1 MPIQFTENPQRNRSI
16 NFSATSRAHITAPGL
31 REATQAEAEAGT
43 SLGKYMS
50 PLRVAQAIDVFAAE
64 VPELAHPGDIRNY
77 GAAEGGVFDN
87 YTAITAALAA
97 NEVVYIPPG
106 TWAFGTQILP
116 PAGRTIYGDGEGISI
131 LAALSHT
138 HNGILISGVDN
149 VTVRDLTLDGV
160 YNAAGTTGGLALENA
175 NYCHVDD
182 VTIDGWSAQG
192 LALRFATYNQIG
204 RVTTINN
211 GHRGVNLS
219 ALSHHNT
226 FGEIIA
232 TGNKLA
238 AFLIGYGCY
247 KNNITSVIGGNH
259 ENSAIWV
266 NQDCYENVFGSVNI
280 AAPASGFEDNAA
292 IVIGWHAYR
301 NHIGNAIVRGWRRG
315 IQYKALDIVASGDG
329 DIDPFMTEGNTSYNT
344 VGFAY
349 IETDDGADAA
359 CVYYDSADTR
369 IVEYNRIGFIH
380 GKDAT
385 YGVWDTIGDSENNSF
400 GDQTWDNVTT
410 PFSLAEL
417 GSNLGLYRS
426 TNNYLGID
434 CQSPAGALHVRRSVT
449 GDHSIVG
456 ENSNTAATTN
466 KTVSFQAY
474 MRSTAAAQVV
484 GGGLHFLPS
493 DNDVAGTYAE
503 IRVRSAS
510 STAAKFRVYGD
521 GSIELPVAASD
532 PTSGAGRLY
541 GNSSTQTPK
550 YHDGTAWRTLA
561 ALGLNNTWTG
571 TNTFE
576 STVNINA
583 ATPQLNIRDTT
594 SPGVAGTI
602 CATINLRAYNDAGTP
617 VDTALA
623 QMNGY
628 AASVTAGSESGAYRF
643 ATRQSGTLAN
653 RFIIGDGVTVGN
665 EGVSDQGAGTINI
678 SADYY
683 RGGTKVVGARDTGW
697 TAMTGTPDES
707 TAYDTAS
714 VTLPQLAGRVAAL
727 QVALTTH
734 GLIGA

>member
-1 MPIQFTENPQRNRSI
+1 MLIFTENNRRN
-16 NFSATSRAHITAPGL
+16 TGL
-31 REATQAEAEAGT
+31 AVTTNPRTVLSSVGLQEANQTEAEAGAI
-43 SLGKYMS
+43 LGKYMS
-50 PLRVAQAIDVFAAE
+50 PLRVKQAIDIFAEEA
-64 VPELAHPGDIRNY
+64 AHPGDIRNY
-77 GAAEGGVFDN
+77 GALSGGVFDN

-106 TWAFGTQILP
+106 TWAFGTQIVP
-116 PAGRTIYGDGEGISI
+116 QAGRTIYGAGEGISI
-131 LAALSHT
+131 LQALSYT

-160 YNAAGTTGGLALENA
+160 FNAAGTTGGIGLVNA
-175 NYCHVDD
+175 NYCHIDD

-192 LALRFATYNQIG
+192 LALRFSSYNQIG

-247 KNNITSVIGGNH
+247 KNNIASIIGGNH
-259 ENSAIWV
+259 ENSAIWI
-266 NQDCYENVFGSVNI
+266 NQDCYENIIESVNI
-280 AAPASGFEDNAA
+280 GAPASGFENNAA
-292 IVIGWHAYR
+292 VVLGWHAYQ
-301 NHIGNAIVRGWRRG
+301 NTIGNAILKGWRRG
-315 IQYKALDIVASGDG
+315 IQFKADNIVASGDAL
-329 DIDPFMTEGNTSYNT
+329 IDPFMTEGNTSYNT
-344 VGFAY
+344 IGFAY
-349 IETDDGADAA
+349 IETDNGTDAA
-359 CVYYDSADTR
+359 CVYMDSANSR
-369 IVEYNRIGFIH
+369 IVSYNRIGFIN
-380 GKDAT
+380 GRSAT
-385 YGVWDTIGDSENNSF
+385 YGVWDTIGDAANNSF
-400 GDQTWDNVTT
+400 GDQLWTSVTT
-410 PFSLAEL
+410 PFSVLSL
-417 GSNLGLYRS
+417 GSNKGLFRLSNDYV
-426 TNNYLGID
+426 GID
-434 CQSPAGALHVRRSVT
+434 CQDPQGPLHIRRSVT
-449 GDHSIVG
+449 GDHSIIG

-474 MRSTAAAQVV
+474 MRSTASAQVV
-484 GGGLHFLPS
+484 GGGVHFLPA

-532 PTSGAGRLY
+532 PTSGAGRMY

-561 ALGLNNTWTG
+561 ALGLNNTWTAI
-571 TNTFE
+571 NTFE
-576 STVNINA
+576 STVNINNA
-583 ATPQLNIRDTT
+583 APVLNIRDTT
-594 SPGVAGTI
+594 SPGSAGTI
-602 CATINLRAYNDAGTP
+602 CATINLRAFNDAGTP
-617 VDTALA
+617 VDTAMC

-628 AASVTAGSESGAYRF
+628 AASVTSGSESGAYRF

-653 RFIIGDGVTVGN
+653 RFIVGAGVTVGN

-714 VTLPQLAGRVAAL
+714 VTLPQLAGRVMAL
-727 QVALTTH
+727 QAALTTH